1 MSFKEDL
8 QSILKDD
15 FSEAWSSFFK
25 PKNAGFFISALGLK
39 QKERIFAELKGLDL
53 DEILPNFYIAHS
65 SQKPLL
71 SASKAF
77 NEGLI
82 YLQNPSSYLSA
93 LNLQASLDD
102 EICDMCAAP
111 GGKSIATH
119 ALIAASNGV
128 DKALKNTRIACI
140 EAHKA
145 RFFTLKNNLTKYGLQ
160 NAKTY
165 NKDARS
171 IAYSCKER
179 FWRIILDAPC
189 SSYSHYNAD
198 FIEKSS
204 KEIKALSKLQKGL
217 LNAALSALKIGG
229 EMIYST
235 CTFYRAENEEVII
248 NALNSNFKIELL
260 ELDFLPSNARR
271 GEYGALILPDDTYSG
286 FFISRIKKLG

>member
-93 LNLQASLDD
+93 LNLQASLD
-102 EICDMCAAP
+102 
-111 GGKSIATH
+111 
-119 ALIAASNGV
+119 V
-128 DKALKNTRIACI
+128 
-140 EAHKA
+140 
-145 RFFTLKNNLTKYGLQ
+145 
-160 NAKTY
+160 
-165 NKDARS
+165 RS
-171 IAYSCKER
+171 PWWQK
-179 FWRIILDAPC
+179 
-189 SSYSHYNAD
+189 YSHSRAN
-198 FIEKSS
+198 SS
-204 KEIKALSKLQKGL
+204 
-217 LNAALSALKIGG
+217 
-229 EMIYST
+229 
-235 CTFYRAENEEVII
+235 
-248 NALNSNFKIELL
+248 
-260 ELDFLPSNARR
+260 
-271 GEYGALILPDDTYSG
+271 
-286 FFISRIKKLG
+286 